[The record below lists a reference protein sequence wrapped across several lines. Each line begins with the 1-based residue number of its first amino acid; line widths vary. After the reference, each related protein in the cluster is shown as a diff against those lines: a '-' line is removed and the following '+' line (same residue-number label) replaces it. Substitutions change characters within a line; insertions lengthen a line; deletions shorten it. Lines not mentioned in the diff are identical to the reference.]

1 MGTNVEGTPGAGLP
15 PEFTQRMEKLLGAGY
30 EAFRESLSRERVHG
44 LRLNTLKGDQET
56 LESVC
61 SRYFSLAPVP
71 WCREGYYYQAW
82 ERPGR
87 HAFHEAG
94 LYYIQEPS
102 AMAVAELLAPEPGER
117 ILDLCAAP
125 GGKTS
130 HAAQRLG
137 GRGLL
142 VSNEIHPARAKIL
155 SQNVERMGV
164 VNGVVTSEPPAKL
177 ARYFPGFF
185 HRIVVDAPCSGE
197 GMFRKEDQ
205 ARTEWSREN
214 VKLCAAR
221 QQEILD
227 QAAGM
232 LKAGGRLVYST
243 CTFAPEEDEETVAAF
258 LERHREFHVVS
269 LPREQR
275 LPGLSPGRP
284 EWTAAGCASVADTF
298 RIWPHLA
305 EGEGHYLA
313 LLEKDSGADSRERQE
328 TAAGGFCREAGGTA
342 AGRACR
348 EPAGKIPVPGFWRDR
363 QGIRMVGEALDR
375 VLALWPE
382 WMDDYGERLLLYGEQ
397 IYLVPEGMPAFGGL
411 RVLRPGLHLGTMKKN
426 RFEPSHALALALGR
440 DQAAQ
445 SISLP
450 ADSREAAAYLG
461 GETLKGPESL
471 KGWTLVCVDGF
482 SLGWAKGTCGVLK
495 NHYPKGLRITAP
507 SGG

>member
-382 WMDDYGERLLLYGEQ
+382 WMDGYGERLLLYGEQ

-471 KGWTLVCVDGF
+471 KGWTLVCVTD
-482 SLGWAKGTCGVLK
+482 SPWAG
-495 NHYPKGLRITAP
+495 PKGPA
-507 SGG
+507 GC